1 MRLRLIDMLVMD
13 PITEEMEEERL
24 LVYYSSNQA
33 MSAFGNSSMLGECYQ
48 IKYYCKDSAYWGISV
63 CPKGT

>member
-1 MRLRLIDMLVMD
+1 MIARLVMD

-33 MSAFGNSSMLGECYQ
+33 MLAFGNSSMFGECYQ
-48 IKYYCKDSAYWGISV
+48 IKYYSKDSTY
-63 CPKGT
+63 